1 VAALS
6 RQAILTVVQTF
17 PRRPLVA
24 RFAVTSSA
32 LAVAALVACGGK
44 IASSAGDGG
53 AAGSNV
59 SEPAADPPVSGFDAA
74 PPPPR
79 FDAAPPSCPADLP
92 ESGTSCADH
101 RFAECQYEVRLDGG
115 AACQVTC
122 TCVVIPEEEWWR
134 CTPC

>member
-1 VAALS
+1 
-6 RQAILTVVQTF
+6 
-17 PRRPLVA
+17 
-24 RFAVTSSA
+24 VTSSA
-32 LAVAALVACGGK
+32 LAVAVLVACGGK

-79 FDAAPPSCPADLP
+79 FDAAPSCPPELP

-101 RFAECQYEVRLDGG
+101 RFAECQYEFRLDGG